1 MTDFSKRIFVA
12 ATAGALTLAQ
22 TAGALALPAAPLADA
37 GADVTQIRAG
47 YHGGGFHGGGA
58 GWHRPPNAVHPI
70 HRPPVYRPPVHRPPA
85 YRPPYGHWHGHYH
98 GAWVRPVYGW
108 RPGGAIAA
116 GAAIGFLT
124 AATAAAYASSTAPA
138 PGLCWYYT
146 DASRRA
152 GFWDYCP

>member
-1 MTDFSKRIFVA
+1 MTNPSKRFFVA
-12 ATAGALTLAQ
+12 ATAGALALAQ
-22 TAGALALPAAPLADA
+22 TAGALALPAAPLPSA
-37 GADVTQIRAG
+37 GADATQIRAG
-47 YHGGGFHGGGA
+47 FHGGGYHGGVHGG
-58 GWHRPPNAVHPI
+58 GWHRPPAAVHPV
-70 HRPPVYRPPVHRPPA
+70 RPPVYRPPVHRPP
-85 YRPPYGHWHGHYH
+85 YGHWHGGYYHGYH
-98 GAWVRPVYGW
+98 GAWARPVYGW

-124 AATAAAYASSTAPA
+124 AATAAAYASTAAPA